1 MTDIM
6 HKSISQD
13 ESGRT
18 LTELLVVLVLMG
30 FLSLAF
36 IRGYV
41 WAMDMYHASET
52 MNEMEVRATTLATLY
67 GREGWPERGTNV
79 ILEEFGNV
87 TNHGYPIKMT
97 TYNDGMFVF
106 AVSDVPVKVCEKIL
120 RDWRMVEWLMV
131 DENKKDASEDKDKFG
146 PIPGEGGSEDNYYDF
161 SNPNHDLC
169 SKFATV
175 DEENNG
181 QPTVKMYFWFHREL
195 DLCQGDD
202 CGTTPGEEESDQED
216 QGGVEGDGGAA

>member
-67 GREGWPERGTNV
+67 GREGWPAVGTDV
-79 ILEEFGNV
+79 TLEEFGNV

-131 DENKKDASEDKDKFG
+131 DENSDDPIG
-146 PIPGEGGSEDNYYDF
+146 PEPGGIGSEDNYYDF

-169 SKFATV
+169 SRFAKA

-195 DLCQGDD
+195 DLCQGDN
-202 CGTTPGEEESDQED
+202 CGTTPGGDEPDQED
-216 QGGVEGDGGAA
+216 QGGTEGDGGTV

>member
-18 LTELLVVLVLMG
+18 LTELLVVLILMG

-67 GREGWPERGTNV
+67 GREGWPTRGTLV
-79 ILEEFGNV
+79 TLQEFGSA
-87 TNHGYPIKMT
+87 TNHGYPITMT
-97 TYNDGMFVF
+97 THDDGMFVF
-106 AVSDVPVKVCEKIL
+106 AVSNVPVKVCEKIL

-131 DENKKDASEDKDKFG
+131 
-146 PIPGEGGSEDNYYDF
+146 GGDNPEPNADSPHYFDF
-161 SNPNHDLC
+161 SNPDHDLC
-169 SKFATV
+169 SKFAT
-175 DEENNG
+175 DAEDNG
-181 QPTVKMYFWFHREL
+181 QKVVKMYFWFHREL
-195 DLCQGDD
+195 DLCQGDN
-202 CGTTPGEEESDQED
+202 CGTTPGGDEPDQED
-216 QGGVEGDGGAA
+216 QGGTEGDGGTV